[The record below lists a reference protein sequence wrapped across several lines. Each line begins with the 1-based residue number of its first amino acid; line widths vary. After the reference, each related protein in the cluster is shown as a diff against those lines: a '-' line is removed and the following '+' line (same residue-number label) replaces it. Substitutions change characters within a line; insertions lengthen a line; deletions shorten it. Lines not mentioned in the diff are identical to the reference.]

1 MPEDSRLRYADA
13 RCDGRRADS
22 LGPSLVDK
30 VEGDFDDLLFAGGRY
45 GHHGTLKWAHEVYG
59 FVCYNKLTCMND
71 QRRII
76 LSLAACQALLL
87 TNNIVNI
94 AMKRAGRF

>member
-1 MPEDSRLRYADA
+1 
-13 RCDGRRADS
+13 
-22 LGPSLVDK
+22 
-30 VEGDFDDLLFAGGRY
+30 
-45 GHHGTLKWAHEVYG
+45 
-59 FVCYNKLTCMND
+59 MND